1 MYRFD
6 KKAPMKLS
14 FVFSL
19 LLLTS
24 LENVFAQNAYVK
36 LGQQALM
43 DGDFKAA
50 VSQLEKACLIDSTNA
65 NALWMLGYSYYHSE
79 NYKKS
84 VAAYNKELAI
94 NPTDASAYY
103 YRARAKEFLGKDN
116 QLPAGDKEKYLL
128 GAIFDLTKAIA
139 IDPSDGS
146 NKFFQTRGIA
156 YREYGV
162 FKLTAPGRYFDKD
175 RGINSLKASIAD
187 FEKVLADNPSRVDI
201 SSLIDLSRQKLDEA
215 LAKR

>member
-1 MYRFD
+1 
-6 KKAPMKLS
+6 MKLS
-14 FVFSL
+14 VIFSFL
-19 LLLTS
+19 LIAS
-24 LENVFAQNAYVK
+24 LETVTAQNAYVK
-36 LGQQALM
+36 LGQEALM

-50 VSQLEKACLIDSTNA
+50 VAQLEKACLIDSTNA

-84 VAAYNKELAI
+84 VAAYTKELAI

-103 YRARAKEFLGKDN
+103 YRARAKGYLGKDN
-116 QLPAGDKEKYLL
+116 ELSVADKEKYLL

-139 IDPSDGS
+139 IDPNDSS
-146 NKFFQTRGIA
+146 NKFYQTRGIA
-156 YREYGV
+156 YRDYGI
-162 FKLTAPGRYFDKD
+162 FKLSAPGHYFDKN

-187 FEKVLADNPSRVDI
+187 LEKVLADNPTRADI
-201 SSLIDLSRQKLDEA
+201 SSLIDMSKEKLDEA

>member
-1 MYRFD
+1 
-6 KKAPMKLS
+6 MKLS
-14 FVFSL
+14 VIISFLVI
-19 LLLTS
+19 TS
-24 LENVFAQNAYVK
+24 LENASGQNAYVK

-84 VAAYNKELAI
+84 IAAYTKEISITPL
-94 NPTDASAYY
+94 DASAYY
-103 YRARAKEFLGKDN
+103 YRARAKSYLGKDN
-116 QLPAGDKEKYLL
+116 QVSAADKEKYLL

-139 IDPSDGS
+139 IDPNDSS
-146 NKFFQTRGIA
+146 NKFYQTRGIA

-162 FKLTAPGRYFDKD
+162 FKIQESTHYADKV
-175 RGINSLKASIAD
+175 RGINSLKASISD
-187 FEKVLADNPSRVDI
+187 LEKVLADNPLRSDI
-201 SSLIDLSRQKLDEA
+201 STLIDLSKQKLDEA
-215 LAKR
+215 IARR

>member
-1 MYRFD
+1 
-6 KKAPMKLS
+6 MKLS
-14 FVFSL
+14 VIFSFL
-19 LLLTS
+19 LIAS
-24 LENVFAQNAYVK
+24 LENVTAQNAYVK
-36 LGQQALM
+36 LGQEALM

-50 VSQLEKACLIDSTNA
+50 VAQLEKACLIDSTNA

-84 VAAYNKELAI
+84 VAAYTKELAI

-103 YRARAKEFLGKDN
+103 YRARAKGYLGKDN
-116 QLPAGDKEKYLL
+116 ELSVADKEKYLL

-139 IDPSDGS
+139 IDPNDSS
-146 NKFFQTRGIA
+146 NKFYQTRGIA

-162 FKLTAPGRYFDKD
+162 FKLSAPGHYFDKN
-175 RGINSLKASIAD
+175 RGVNSLKASIAD
-187 FEKVLADNPSRVDI
+187 LEKVLADNPTRADI
-201 SSLIDLSRQKLDEA
+201 SSLIDMSKEKLDEA